1 MNREG
6 LTKDSNGG
14 GQVWEKAIRLA
25 DALRAA
31 ARSRS
36 ALVIAASV
44 GVGILFKLAAFV
56 REAYIAA
63 KFGVS
68 GQMDAYFAF
77 QQLPFT
83 LMSFMGGAFC
93 VAFVPAF
100 AKAKQQR
107 EEGKWLA
114 AILNFTAGA
123 AVVATIVCII
133 GSPVFARLAG
143 QSVNAGAANTLVIL
157 SLSFVPVV
165 LIGICAGMCL
175 GMGRNIIAMV
185 VQGLAYLIMAIALI
199 FMCTIWGADQ
209 LSLPVSM
216 TFGFALVGL
225 ASLIFIVTTGN
236 LRFDRES
243 LLHPLKIRGMQS
255 FLKQMSASATESA
268 GYLTNQ
274 LLAVWFLSLAATGA
288 VTANNYAMRIGMLSL
303 SLFSLPL
310 SQLAQARMC
319 LVAPENRK
327 RVLIEYLLIA
337 LLILG
342 PVAILQILL
351 RTELV
356 RLVYMRGKFSAAD
369 LAAVCSFVPA
379 WVMYVLVMT
388 ANFLLAKYE
397 FATQQG
403 GVYARRML
411 WAYGAVT
418 GLRFAVRGWTEPSAI
433 LWCGVIV
440 EGVAFL
446 FGLWKCL
453 ASGAHA
459 DEAVPVHAPS
469 LTAQAGN

>member
-1 MNREG
+1 LNREG
-6 LTKDSNGG
+6 VTKDSNGG
-14 GQVWEKAIRLA
+14 GQLWGKAVLLA
-25 DALRAA
+25 DGLRAA

-36 ALVIAASV
+36 ALVIVGSV

-63 KFGVS
+63 KFGLS

-100 AKAKQQR
+100 AKAKQHY
-107 EEGKWLA
+107 EGGRWLT
-114 AILNFTAGA
+114 AILNFTLAA
-123 AVVATIVCII
+123 AVIATVVCIT
-133 GSPVFARLAG
+133 GAPLLAKLAG
-143 QSVNAGAANTLVIL
+143 QAVNAGASVTLRIL

-175 GMGRNIIAMV
+175 GMGRNITAMV

-199 FMCTIWGADQ
+199 SMCTIWGADQ

-216 TFGFALVGL
+216 TLGFALIGL
-225 ASLIFIVTTGN
+225 ASLIFIVAKGN

-243 LLHPLKIRGMQS
+243 LFHPLRTLGMRT
-255 FLKQMSASATESA
+255 FLTQLSASATETV
-268 GYLTNQ
+268 GYLANQ
-274 LLAVWFLSLAATGA
+274 LLAVWFLSRAASGA

-319 LVAPENRK
+319 VVVPENRK

-337 LLILG
+337 VAMLG
-342 PVAILQILL
+342 PMAILQILL
-351 RTELV
+351 RTQLV
-356 RLVYMRGKFSAAD
+356 SLVYMRGKFSAAD
-369 LAAVCSFVPA
+369 LAAVCSFIPA

-388 ANFLLAKYE
+388 ANFLLGKYE

-403 GVYARRML
+403 GVYARRMW

-418 GLRFAVRGWTEPSAI
+418 GLRFAVHGWTEPNAI
-433 LWCGVIV
+433 LWCAVFA

-446 FGLWKCL
+446 VGFSKCL
-453 ASGAHA
+453 AAGIHVE
-459 DEAVPVHAPS
+459 DAVSVRAPS
-469 LTAQAGN
+469 LTVQAGN

>member
-1 MNREG
+1 MTRAG
-6 LTKDSNGG
+6 LTKSSNGS
-14 GQVWEKAIRLA
+14 GQLWEKAVLLA
-25 DALRAA
+25 DGFRSA

-36 ALVIAASV
+36 ALVIAGSV

-63 KFGVS
+63 KFGLS

-93 VAFVPAF
+93 AAFVPAF
-100 AKAKQQR
+100 AKAKQDSDGGR
-107 EEGKWLA
+107 WLTAIVNFAVSA
-114 AILNFTAGA
+114 AI
-123 AVVATIVCII
+123 VATLGCII
-133 GSPVFARLAG
+133 GAPVLARLAG
-143 QSVNAGAANTLVIL
+143 QSLNGGAGVTLKIL

-165 LIGICAGMCL
+165 LIGICAGMFL
-175 GMGRNIIAMV
+175 GVGRNIAAMA
-185 VQGLAYLIMAIALI
+185 VQGVAYLLMALSLI
-199 FMCTIWGADQ
+199 LMCTIWGADQ
-209 LSLPVSM
+209 LSLPLSM
-216 TFGFALVGL
+216 TFGFGMMGL
-225 ASLIFIVTTGN
+225 ASVVLIASKGN

-243 LLHPLKIRGMQS
+243 VFHPLRIRGMRS
-255 FLKQMSASATESA
+255 FLKQLSASATESV
-268 GYLTNQ
+268 GYLSNQ
-274 LLAVWFLSLAATGA
+274 LLAVWFLSRAATGA

-310 SQLAQARMC
+310 AQLAQARMC
-319 LVAPENRK
+319 LVVPESRK

-337 LLILG
+337 TALLG

-356 RLVYMRGKFSAAD
+356 SVVYMRGKFSAAD
-369 LAAVCSFVPA
+369 LAAVSSFIPP

-388 ANFLLAKYE
+388 ANFLLSKYE

-403 GVYARRML
+403 GVYARRMW

-418 GLRFAVRGWTEPSAI
+418 GLRFAVHGWTEPNAI
-433 LWCGVIV
+433 LWCAVLA

-446 FGLWKCL
+446 IGFSKCL
-453 ASGAHA
+453 TGGVHVE
-459 DEAVPVHAPS
+459 DPVPVHAPS
-469 LTAQAGN
+469 LTVQAGN